1 MGVVVVFRDKPS
13 CGGRADVAVI
23 IGFGG
28 KIIREGAVGSLVGQE
43 IVVNPV
49 SLKASIMLFCWYIIL
64 KLSALAADSIK
75 GTLL

>member
-43 IVVNPV
+43 NSSESGFFK
-49 SLKASIMLFCWYIIL
+49 SLNNAFFAGISY
-64 KLSALAADSIK
+64 
-75 GTLL
+75 